1 MLQTTASHI
10 RVASFMNCGCKLQ
23 GLDFHTSFQMDV
35 WPAWIRCGCRIS
47 RIFKSL
53 QVCPTDFRCPQQF
66 FTRLVFC
73 PCSPLTTFQHFPR
86 SSNIF
91 QHLPTFSHIFQHL
104 PTFQQNVLLASWWW
118 SSTACSG
125 GKEIFVLSLRC
136 LHPARQDYEGIQKYT
151 KVIQGMSWLQRER
164 CLHWVLRVSW
174 LGPWL
179 LEFNLRPFTRAT
191 AIWVRDFRSLRVP
204 QHWLDFLDP
213 WTFVD
218 SEQETQGPVFVKAV
232 WTWSYLK
239 LLWGYSEASWSLLE
253 LLWSFLKRPAQ
264 ADFRGFPSL
273 FNEVFWRWWVAL
285 MAPFAAPPA
294 PPLAACRHGFSLYLD
309 GAKTVHNT
317 EWLVN
322 D

>member
-1 MLQTTASHI
+1 M
-10 RVASFMNCGCKLQ
+10 
-23 GLDFHTSFQMDV
+23 
-35 WPAWIRCGCRIS
+35 
-47 RIFKSL
+47 
-53 QVCPTDFRCPQQF
+53 
-66 FTRLVFC
+66 FC
-73 PCSPLTTFQHFPR
+73 PCSPLATFQHFPT

-91 QHLPTFSHIFQHL
+91 PHLPTSSNV
-104 PTFQQNVLLASWWW
+104 PTSQNVLLASWWW
-118 SSTACSG
+118 ASTACSG

-191 AIWVRDFRSLRVP
+191 AIWVRDFRSIRVP
-204 QHWLDFLDP
+204 QHWLDFLDL

-218 SEQETQGPVFVKAV
+218 SEEETQGPVFVRKAV

-239 LLWGYSEASWSLLE
+239 LLWGYSEAWSLLE
-253 LLWSFLKRPAQ
+253 LLWSFLKRPPQ
-264 ADFRGFPSL
+264 ADFRGSPSL